1 MTWPVYDEEQIAD
14 VVAVLRSGKVN
25 AWTGPHV
32 RNFEK
37 AYEAY
42 LGRHHAIA
50 LANGSVALDLALQ
63 VLDLQAGDEVIV
75 TPRSFVASAACVP
88 LAGAVPVF
96 AEIDRDSQNISA
108 GTIEKKITKRTR
120 AIIAVHLA
128 GWPCEMEEI
137 MQLAARHNIVV
148 IEDCAQAHGA
158 ELNGKPVGSFGHMA
172 SFSFCQDKIITTGGE
187 GGLLAMDDEALW
199 NRAWSYKD
207 HGKSHAA
214 VFQADP
220 PPGFRWLH
228 ESFGTNWRMTS
239 IQAAIG
245 QRQLQR
251 LPEWNRIRSSHA
263 EILHG
268 TLADSPCLRTPET
281 RQHEKHGWYRFYTFV
296 RPDKLKPDWS
306 RERIVQET
314 TSRGVPCFSGSCS
327 EIYLE
332 KAFVDAGLSVSE
344 RLPVARELGETSLA
358 YLVSP
363 SIDAETMRRQADT
376 ARQVIDLA
384 CAN

>member
-1 MTWPVYDEEQIAD
+1 MTWPVYDEQQIED
-14 VVAVLRSGKVN
+14 VVAILRSGKVN

-32 RNFEK
+32 RNFEE
-37 AYEAY
+37 AYETY
-42 LGRHHAIA
+42 LGRRHAIA
-50 LANGSVALDLALQ
+50 LANGSVALDLALH
-63 VLDLQAGDEVIV
+63 VLELQAGDEVIV

-88 LAGAVPVF
+88 LAGGVPVF
-96 AEIDRDSQNISA
+96 AEIDRDSQNITA
-108 GTIEKKITKRTR
+108 ETISEKITDRTR

-128 GWPCEMEEI
+128 GWPCEMDEI
-137 MQLAARHNIVV
+137 MQLARQHDIVV

-172 SFSFCQDKIITTGGE
+172 CFSFCQDKIITTGGE
-187 GGLLAMDDEALW
+187 GGLLAMDDEDLW
-199 NRAWSYKD
+199 KRAWSYKD
-207 HGKSHAA
+207 HGKSHDA
-214 VFQADP
+214 VFKADA

-228 ESFGTNWRMTS
+228 ESFGTNLRMTA

-245 QRQLQR
+245 QRQLKR
-251 LPEWNRIRSSHA
+251 LAEWTRIRTTNA
-263 EILHG
+263 DILRNA
-268 TLADSPCLRTPET
+268 LADAPCLRTPAT
-281 RQHEKHGWYRFYTFV
+281 KQHAKHAWYRFYTFV
-296 RPDKLKPDWS
+296 RPEKLKPDWS
-306 RERIVQET
+306 RARIIEET
-314 TSRGVPCFSGSCS
+314 GARGVPCFSGSCS

-363 SIDAETMRRQADT
+363 SIDAESMTEQARM

-384 CAN
+384 CA